1 MRQPELGKKI
11 SELRKAK
18 GLTQEELV
26 EKCNISVRTIQRIET
41 GDVTPR
47 MYTIKTIL
55 AALDHDLDAISD
67 GTEFTEPL
75 TNRVKDFLI
84 ADIDPDNHRDR
95 PGLVNQLN
103 IAWIAGI
110 VYFALGFLEAAAEY
124 YRFTTDELI
133 FGSAAYVAIK
143 LFTLVSVVFF
153 LGGLIAVGGIF
164 GNYLLKIVSM
174 ILIGAIAL
182 TIAYDIVSI
191 FYDSF
196 ERQAVL
202 SAISVSFGGM
212 GIIFGIALRRLDRSL
227 GRTADFAGLFEI
239 MAGCFFLTVFFAF
252 MGFIVQIPAI
262 LLEIILIYK
271 TMEIVKAKEVVN
283 SLA

>member
-1 MRQPELGKKI
+1 
-11 SELRKAK
+11 
-18 GLTQEELV
+18 
-26 EKCNISVRTIQRIET
+26 
-41 GDVTPR
+41 

-67 GTEFTEPL
+67 DGTQFTEPL
-75 TNRVKDFLI
+75 SNRVKDFLMV
-84 ADIDPDNHRDR
+84 DVDMSR

-133 FGSAAYVAIK
+133 FGSAAYVVIK
-143 LFTLVSVVFF
+143 VFTLVSVVFF
-153 LGGLIAVGGIF
+153 LRGLIAVGGIF

-182 TIAYDIVSI
+182 AIAYDIISI

-202 SAISVSFGGM
+202 TAVSISFGGM

-227 GRTADFAGLFEI
+227 GRTAELAGLFEI
-239 MAGCFFLTVFFAF
+239 MAGCFFITVFFAF

-262 LLEIILIYK
+262 LFEIILIYK
-271 TMEIVKAKEVVN
+271 TMETVKAKEVVN

>member
-26 EKCNISVRTIQRIET
+26 EKCKISVRTIQRIET

-67 GTEFTEPL
+67 GGAEFTEPIS
-75 TNRVKDFLI
+75 NRVKDFLM
-84 ADIDPDNHRDR
+84 IDVNMNR
-95 PGLVNQLN
+95 PGLANQLN

-143 LFTLVSVVFF
+143 FFTLVSVVFF
-153 LGGLIAVGGIF
+153 LRGLIAVGEIF

-182 TIAYDIVSI
+182 AIAYDIVSI

-202 SAISVSFGGM
+202 SGISISFGGM

-227 GRTADFAGLFEI
+227 GRTAELAGLFEI
-239 MAGCFFLTVFFAF
+239 MAGCFFITVFFAF

-271 TMEIVKAKEVVN
+271 TMETVKAKVVVN

>member
-1 MRQPELGKKI
+1 MKQPELGKKI

-67 GTEFTEPL
+67 GTGYTDPL
-75 TNRVKDFLI
+75 SNRLKDFMM
-84 ADIDPDNHRDR
+84 IDVDRNR

-103 IAWIAGI
+103 VAWIGGT
-110 VYFALGFLEAAAEY
+110 VYFVLGFLEAAAEY

-133 FGSAAYVAIK
+133 FGSAPYVAIK
-143 LFTLVSVVFF
+143 VLTLISAVFF
-153 LGGLIAVGGIF
+153 LRGLIAVGSIF
-164 GNYLLKIVSM
+164 GNYLLKIISM
-174 ILIGAIAL
+174 ILIGATSLAIV
-182 TIAYDIVSI
+182 YDMISI

-202 SAISVSFGGM
+202 SGVSLAFGGM
-212 GIIFGIALRRLDRSL
+212 GIIFGIALRRLEGSL
-227 GRTADFAGLFEI
+227 GRIAELAGLFEI
-239 MAGCFFLTVFFAF
+239 MAACFFITVFFAF
-252 MGFIVQIPAI
+252 MGFIVQMPAT
-262 LLEIILIYK
+262 LFEIILIYK
-271 TMEIVKAKEVVN
+271 TMETVKAKEIVN

>member
-1 MRQPELGKKI
+1 MKQPELGKKI

-47 MYTIKTIL
+47 VYTIKTIL

-67 GTEFTEPL
+67 GAELTEPL
-75 TNRVKDFLI
+75 SNRLKDFMMI
-84 ADIDPDNHRDR
+84 DIDRNR

-103 IAWIAGI
+103 IAWVAGI
-110 VYFALGFLEAAAEY
+110 VYFVLGFLEAAAEY

-133 FGSAAYVAIK
+133 FGSSVYVIIK
-143 LFTLVSVVFF
+143 FVTLISVVLF
-153 LGGLIAVGGIF
+153 LRGLIAVGSIF
-164 GNYLLKIVSM
+164 GNYLLKIISM
-174 ILIGAIAL
+174 ILIGAVAL
-182 TIAYDIVSI
+182 AIAYDIMSI

-202 SAISVSFGGM
+202 TGISLAFGGM
-212 GIIFGIALRRLDRSL
+212 GVIFGIALRRLDRSL
-227 GRTADFAGLFEI
+227 GRTAELAGLFEI
-239 MAGCFFLTVFFAF
+239 MAACFFITVFFAF

-271 TMEIVKAKEVVN
+271 TVETVKAKQIVS

>member
-67 GTEFTEPL
+67 SGTEFTEPL
-75 TNRVKDFLI
+75 SNRVKDFLM
-84 ADIDPDNHRDR
+84 IDVDLSR
-95 PGLVNQLN
+95 PGLANQLN
-103 IAWIAGI
+103 VAWIAGI

-133 FGSAAYVAIK
+133 FGSAAYVVDQVLHI
-143 LFTLVSVVFF
+143 
-153 LGGLIAVGGIF
+153 GLCRILSSRIDCRWRIF

-174 ILIGAIAL
+174 VLIGAIAL
-182 TIAYDIVSI
+182 AIAYDIVSI

-196 ERQAVL
+196 
-202 SAISVSFGGM
+202 
-212 GIIFGIALRRLDRSL
+212 DDKRSL
-227 GRTADFAGLFEI
+227 QRFRFR
-239 MAGCFFLTVFFAF
+239 
-252 MGFIVQIPAI
+252 
-262 LLEIILIYK
+262 LE
-271 TMEIVKAKEVVN
+271 V
-283 SLA
+283 

>member
-1 MRQPELGKKI
+1 MKQPELGKKI

-55 AALDHDLDAISD
+55 AALDHDLDAVSD
-67 GTEFTEPL
+67 GTGYTEPL
-75 TNRVKDFLI
+75 SNRLKDFI
-84 ADIDPDNHRDR
+84 MIDVDRNR

-103 IAWIAGI
+103 IAWIGGI
-110 VYFALGFLEAAAEY
+110 VYFVLGFLEAAAEY

-133 FGSAAYVAIK
+133 FGSAPYVAIK
-143 LFTLVSVVFF
+143 FLTLISVVFF
-153 LGGLIAVGGIF
+153 LRGLIAVGSIF
-164 GNYLLKIVSM
+164 GNYLLKIITM
-174 ILIGAIAL
+174 ILIGATTL
-182 TIAYDIVSI
+182 TIVYDIISV

-202 SAISVSFGGM
+202 TGVSLAFGGM
-212 GIIFGIALRRLDRSL
+212 GVIFGIALRRLDGSL
-227 GRTADFAGLFEI
+227 GRVAELAGLFEI
-239 MAGCFFLTVFFAF
+239 MAACFFITVFFAF

-262 LLEIILIYK
+262 LFEIILIYK
-271 TMEIVKAKEVVN
+271 TMETVKAKEIVN

>member
-1 MRQPELGKKI
+1 MRQPDLGKKL

-26 EKCNISVRTIQRIET
+26 EKCNISVRTIQRIEN

-75 TNRVKDFLI
+75 SNRVKDFLMV
-84 ADIDPDNHRDR
+84 DIDMSR

-110 VYFALGFLEAAAEY
+110 AYFALGFLEAAAEY

-133 FGSAAYVAIK
+133 FGSAAYVVIK
-143 LFTLVSVVFF
+143 VFTLVSVVFF
-153 LGGLIAVGGIF
+153 LRGLIAVGGIF

-174 ILIGAIAL
+174 ILIGFIAL
-182 TIAYDIVSI
+182 AIAYDIVSI

-202 SAISVSFGGM
+202 SAISVSFGGL

-227 GRTADFAGLFEI
+227 GRTAELAGLFEL
-239 MAGCFFLTVFFAF
+239 MAGCFFITVFFAF

-271 TMEIVKAKEVVN
+271 TMETVKAKEVVN

>member
-1 MRQPELGKKI
+1 MKQPELGKRI
-11 SELRKAK
+11 TELRKAK

-55 AALDHDLDAISD
+55 AALDHDLDAIADGSD
-67 GTEFTEPL
+67 STEPL
-75 TNRVKDFLI
+75 SNRLKDLMM
-84 ADIDPDNHRDR
+84 IDVDRNR

-103 IAWIAGI
+103 IAWLAGI
-110 VYFALGFLEAAAEY
+110 VYFVLGFLEAAAEY

-133 FGSAAYVAIK
+133 FGSAPYIVIK
-143 LFTLVSVVFF
+143 FLTLVSVVLF
-153 LGGLIAVGGIF
+153 LRGLIAVGSIF
-164 GNYLLKIVSM
+164 GNYLLKVISM
-174 ILIGAIAL
+174 ILIGAVSL
-182 TIAYDIVSI
+182 SIAYDIVSI

-202 SAISVSFGGM
+202 TGVSLTFGAM
-212 GIIFGIALRRLDRSL
+212 GIIFGIALRRLEGSL
-227 GRTADFAGLFEI
+227 GRMAELAGLFEI
-239 MAGCFFLTVFFAF
+239 VSACFFITVFFAF

-262 LLEIILIYK
+262 LFEIILIYK
-271 TMEIVKAKEVVN
+271 TMETVKTKEPVN